1 MRACRSKE
9 CIVVES
15 TNNERVI
22 DESSTQCNT
31 YIAAAAA
38 AAAATPDTTKSRPVR
53 PTQEAPVDIS
63 MSTDKNMDLNK
74 FATYKHLN
82 KNKLNNEYKLY
93 KIPSV
98 ELDGAKGIFE
108 KWIPA
113 RHNINKN
120 KNRNHRN
127 EKGYRYSN
135 THYI

>member
-15 TNNERVI
+15 TNNER
-22 DESSTQCNT
+22 STQCNT

-38 AAAATPDTTKSRPVR
+38 VTPDTTKSRPVR

-74 FATYKHLN
+74 FATYQQLN
-82 KNKLNNEYKLY
+82 KNKYNNGYKLY

-113 RHNINKN
+113 RHNNKLPQ
-120 KNRNHRN
+120 RERI
-127 EKGYRYSN
+127 S
-135 THYI
+135 